1 MAGLKA
7 GHAFNTF
14 PLMAGQWVPPGYLA
28 LEPVWRNFFENIA
41 SVQFNHRLLAV
52 TTFIL
57 VLVFVLQVIRNKALA
72 SLRLPVLV
80 LIGAVIVQ
88 VALGISTLLWHVPL
102 VLAATHQA
110 VALLLLSVMLYVVF
124 RFRRT

>member
-1 MAGLKA
+1 
-7 GHAFNTF
+7 
-14 PLMAGQWVPPGYLA
+14 
-28 LEPVWRNFFENIA
+28 
-41 SVQFNHRLLAV
+41 
-52 TTFIL
+52 L
-57 VLVFVLQVIRNKALA
+57 VLVFVLQVIRDKALA

-102 VLAATHQA
+102 VLAAIHQA

-124 RFRRT
+124 RFRRA

>member
-1 MAGLKA
+1 VAGLKA

-72 SLRLPVLV
+72 SLRLPALV